1 VQPEVTRPARL
12 ALAAALLAASQAAA
26 GIVLGEARAR
36 SSLGE
41 PLDARIPFT
50 VATGESAHA
59 SCFALVRD
67 SADGPGT
74 LGEGILTIERRRGEA
89 ALRVRTV
96 SPVMEPT
103 VVIRVRATCPG
114 EPSSPTRQ
122 FTLKLDAVA
131 SATPAAPDLPAVVA
145 QLRARPGDTLEAI
158 AATVN
163 PREGEAR
170 RRYLAGLKRLN
181 PSLADAT
188 IPEGTQVALPDPR
201 TIHVT
206 REETR
211 LASARPP
218 REAREPRERKEP
230 AEAPKRAARTP
241 RTQSASPAPRATEP
255 APPAQVPAPIPT
267 VASTAERTEPV
278 AKKAPAKAP
287 RTPPAPGSP
296 FVLKLSSTEVDLAP
310 SFLSFSSRTRSTS

>member
-1 VQPEVTRPARL
+1 VQPEVARPARL

-114 EPSSPTRQ
+114 GPSSPRSG
-122 FTLKLDAVA
+122 VA
-131 SATPAAPDLPAVVA
+131 TASPPQAASSRPPGPLPATPPVLGWGDARDAPEDRGEVA
-145 QLRARPGDTLEAI
+145 G
-158 AATVN
+158 
-163 PREGEAR
+163 R
-170 RRYLAGLKRLN
+170 RV
-181 PSLADAT
+181 S
-188 IPEGTQVALPDPR
+188 
-201 TIHVT
+201 H
-206 REETR
+206 
-211 LASARPP
+211 
-218 REAREPRERKEP
+218 
-230 AEAPKRAARTP
+230 
-241 RTQSASPAPRATEP
+241 
-255 APPAQVPAPIPT
+255 
-267 VASTAERTEPV
+267 
-278 AKKAPAKAP
+278 
-287 RTPPAPGSP
+287 
-296 FVLKLSSTEVDLAP
+296 
-310 SFLSFSSRTRSTS
+310 

>member
-1 VQPEVTRPARL
+1 VQPEVARPARL

-181 PSLADAT
+181 PSLAEAT
-188 IPEGTQVALPDPR
+188 IPEGTPVALPDPR

-211 LASARPP
+211 VASARPP
-218 REAREPRERKEP
+218 RPSGSCC
-230 AEAPKRAARTP
+230 T
-241 RTQSASPAPRATEP
+241 SP
-255 APPAQVPAPIPT
+255 
-267 VASTAERTEPV
+267 PV
-278 AKKAPAKAP
+278 
-287 RTPPAPGSP
+287 
-296 FVLKLSSTEVDLAP
+296 
-310 SFLSFSSRTRSTS
+310 